1 MTIYNGLITS
11 LVFNGNDISEDILTL
26 NITAGGEPIDVTAL
40 DLAGMQRIFGR
51 ADASIQFTARVS
63 NAAAGA
69 HATLKAGTAGSVS
82 GACVITF
89 TAGPVFT
96 FTGIAHGLSWA
107 IDASL
112 GFVISGSISMN
123 TGVAGAW
130 S

>member
-1 MTIYNGLITS
+1 MTIYNGLIAS

-26 NITAGGEPIDVTAL
+26 SIAAGGETIDVTAL
-40 DLAGMQRIFGR
+40 DLAGMQRLFGR
-51 ADASIQFTARVS
+51 VDASVQFTARVS

-69 HATLKAGTAGSVS
+69 HATFKAATAASTS
-82 GACVITF
+82 GACVITT

-112 GFVISGSISMN
+112 GFVLSGTISMS

-130 S
+130 T